1 MNTGRWCGP
10 HPRTVGPSSFTHS
23 IPTSGQLNRW
33 PNRSEDIVTDQG
45 LTPEQEALLRRPF
58 SAHEHGFVN
67 GRPYIRKDAIRRR
80 LSYVDPGWQTLAPTV
95 LSMAD
100 DTVVLTG
107 ALIVCGVVRYDIG
120 TGIIIRYGRD
130 NKAELPPYEIA
141 RNGVRAF
148 KTAASDLIPRC
159 AVQFGV
165 GEYLKNVPRNVVDE
179 RTLAEWLRSLN
190 GPAQGAQARPQP
202 QPQQQPA
209 EPPTREPIPAQ
220 SQQPPQQQVN
230 ANGRVRVPPLRR

>member
-1 MNTGRWCGP
+1 MMRCRSRAALADLP
-10 HPRTVGPSSFTHS
+10 EVIVSD
-23 IPTSGQLNRW
+23 QELN
-33 PNRSEDIVTDQG
+33 
-45 LTPEQEALLRRPF
+45 PEQEAILRRPF

-80 LSYVDPGWQTLAPTV
+80 LSFVDPGWQTLPPSV

-107 ALIVCGVVRYDIG
+107 ALVVSGVVRYDIG
-120 TGIIIRYGRD
+120 TGIIIRHGRD
-130 NKAELPPYEIA
+130 NRAELPPYEIS
-141 RNGVRAF
+141 RNVVRAY

-179 RTLAEWLRSLN
+179 RSLAEWLRSLN
-190 GPAQGAQARPQP
+190 GQAQQQSQAQPQP
-202 QPQQQPA
+202 QPQR
-209 EPPTREPIPAQ
+209 EPPPAQ
-220 SQQPPQQQVN
+220 QLTP
-230 ANGRVRVPPLRR
+230 NGRVRVPPLRTR

>member
-1 MNTGRWCGP
+1 VAR
-10 HPRTVGPSSFTHS
+10 
-23 IPTSGQLNRW
+23 
-33 PNRSEDIVTDQG
+33 PNRPRELFSIEDTVNDTDTG

-80 LSYVDPGWQTLAPTV
+80 LSFVDPAWQTLAPTV

-120 TGIIIRYGRD
+120 TGIIMRYGRD
-130 NKAELPPYEIA
+130 GKSELPAYEIA
-141 RNGVRAF
+141 RNNVRAF

-165 GEYLKNVPRNVVDE
+165 GEYLKNVPRNVADE
-179 RTLAEWLRSLN
+179 RSLAEWLRSIN
-190 GPAQGAQARPQP
+190 AQGQQTQAQAPATAQGRP
-202 QPQQQPA
+202 QPQQQQPQTQRPP
-209 EPPTREPIPAQ
+209 EPPPREPEPVPQQ
-220 SQQPPQQQVN
+220 SQPMTTP
-230 ANGRVRVPPLRR
+230 NGRVRVPPLRRG

>member
-1 MNTGRWCGP
+1 VARRNACANPFTED
-10 HPRTVGPSSFTHS
+10 TVNDTE
-23 IPTSGQLNRW
+23 T
-33 PNRSEDIVTDQG
+33 G
-45 LTPEQEALLRRPF
+45 LTPEQEAQLRRPF

-80 LSYVDPGWQTLAPTV
+80 LSQVDPAWQTLAPTV

-120 TGIIIRYGRD
+120 TGIIMRYGRD
-130 NKAELPPYEIA
+130 GKSELPSYEIS
-141 RNGVRAF
+141 RNNVRAF

-165 GEYLKNVPRNVVDE
+165 GEYLKNVPRNVSDE
-179 RTLAEWLRSLN
+179 RSLADWLRSIN
-190 GPAQGAQARPQP
+190 AQGQQMQAQQGQAQGR
-202 QPQQQPA
+202 PQQQQPMQQRPP
-209 EPPTREPIPAQ
+209 EPPPAREPEPV
-220 SQQPPQQQVN
+220 PQQQQPSQQQMTP
-230 ANGRVRVPPLRR
+230 NGRVRVPPLRRG